1 MTELLTLLSSNPAEG
16 ADVIDR
22 LASGSS
28 EGGMLFELFDLLRPV
43 GVMIDSALNL
53 LAAVMNAQ

>member
-1 MTELLTLLSSNPAEG
+1 MLQLLTQLSSAPEG

-22 LASGSS
+22 MANMSS
-28 EGGMLFELFDLLRPV
+28 EGGAIFEVFDLLRPV

>member
-1 MTELLTLLSSNPAEG
+1 MTDILTQLSSGAEG

-22 LASGSS
+22 FASLSS
-28 EGGMLFELFDLLRPV
+28 EGGAIFELFDLLRPV